1 MPHLLP
7 ILLLLA
13 APLAAQQSAPPLTFD
28 AEMAT
33 RLGADVYGMTT
44 YYAALLQTGPQR
56 DQDEATAMEIQKGHM
71 AHIRAMS
78 ESGKLVL
85 AGPFLDGAE
94 FRGIFILDV
103 ASAEEARALCAA
115 DPAVQS
121 GRLQALIIPWYG
133 TAALR
138 EVPDIHR
145 RIQEK

>member
-1 MPHLLP
+1 MPFLLL

-13 APLAAQQSAPPLTFD
+13 GPLAAQESTLSPAFD
-28 AEMAT
+28 AEMAA
-33 RLGADVYGMTT
+33 RLRADAYGMAT
-44 YYAALLQTGPQR
+44 YYAAFLQPGPHR
-56 DQDEATAMEIQKGHM
+56 DQEEATVMAIQKGHM
-71 AHIRAMS
+71 DHIRAMS

-85 AGPFLDGAE
+85 AGPFLDGST

-103 ASAEEARALCAA
+103 ASAEEARALCDA